1 MIFDYLTAAQRIGL
15 TDGQLNQLCNQVKSE
30 FPNDDM
36 MFELH
41 VLRAIMAIESGRAT
55 LNQVLKGPEVLP
67 PSPIA

>member
-41 VLRAIMAIESGRAT
+41 VLRAIMAIESGRVT
-55 LNQVLKGPEVLP
+55 LNQVLKGPEVQP
-67 PSPIA
+67 PSPVA